1 MQNRW
6 HRLVCALAI
15 GLCAS
20 PSQAQDEANLDFTA
34 GARNLSPVAALFA
47 LEPPVPKTQDGVT
60 VSLSTASHSVGE
72 SEGNNIVLF
81 DGETNVLD
89 AVGTFSIGDDWR
101 VAITVPYIWHA
112 TGSLDPL
119 IDGWHQFF
127 GFPDGIRDDVPRD
140 DLQFE
145 YLRGG
150 TPVVDLTRNTRG
162 LGDVR
167 LAASWSPETLARH
180 GLSLAVG
187 VKLPTGDADDLT
199 GSGSTDVSAVLHWR
213 RQAPTSR
220 WLVEGS
226 AGVAAL
232 GDADLALG
240 DQRSTAWLGHV
251 AVGYT
256 VTPRLTL
263 GTRLQLH
270 SGPVADGPDPLSA
283 TSVLLTTG
291 GSIAFN
297 DDWRLDITFDEDIN
311 VETAPDIVFRFALSR
326 RFN

>member
-6 HRLVCALAI
+6 HLAACALLF
-15 GLCAS
+15 GLCTVPARA
-20 PSQAQDEANLDFTA
+20 QAEANLDFTA
-34 GARNLSPVAALFA
+34 GTRNLSPVAGLFA
-47 LEPPVPKTQDGVT
+47 LEPPVPKQQDGMIL
-60 VSLSTASHSVGE
+60 SLSTVSHAIGE
-72 SEGNNIVLF
+72 SEGNNVVLF

-89 AVGTFSIGDDWR
+89 AVGTFRLGDDWR

-112 TGSLDPL
+112 SGSLDPL
-119 IDGWHQFF
+119 IDDWHAFF

-140 DLQFE
+140 DLRFE

-167 LAASWSPETLARH
+167 LAASWSPAPLARH
-180 GLSLAVG
+180 GLSLALG
-187 VKLPTGDADDLT
+187 VKLPTGDAEDLT
-199 GSGSTDVSAVLHWR
+199 GSGSTDVSAALHWR

-256 VTPRLTL
+256 VTPNVVL

-326 RFN
+326 RFD